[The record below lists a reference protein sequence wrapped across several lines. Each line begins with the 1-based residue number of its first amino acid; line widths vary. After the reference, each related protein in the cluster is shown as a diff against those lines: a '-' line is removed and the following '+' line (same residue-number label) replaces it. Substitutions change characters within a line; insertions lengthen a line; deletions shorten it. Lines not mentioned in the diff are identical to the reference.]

1 MHPVIAIS
9 IGDVYGVGPEVILK
23 SFVRSDLFTMCR
35 PVVFGPFDA
44 LAWYRQRLGALVDLQ
59 RIDAPEAA
67 SEGAISV
74 IDTGG
79 HFDPARVGST
89 DAGAGTIS
97 LEAITR
103 AYEEVSS
110 GRAQALVTAPIS
122 KAAIMKAGSPFHGHT
137 DMLASL
143 CSVEEDV
150 IMILSSN
157 TMKVGLVTIHIPLA
171 EVPAAL
177 TEQRVLSTVRAGHL
191 ALRRDFGVSQP
202 RLAVL
207 ALNPHAG
214 DEGHLGSEEQTII
227 SPAIAKAVAEGIAVD
242 GPFPADG
249 FFSTHNREQFDMI
262 IAMYHDQGLIPFKMQ
277 ARGRGVNVSAGLP
290 IIRTSPDHGTAHAIA
305 GRGIASADSM
315 REAILAARS
324 IAVNRARAAGAQ

>member
-9 IGDVYGVGPEVILK
+9 IGDVYGIGPEVILR

-35 PVVFGPFDA
+35 PVVFGPMA
-44 LAWYRQRLGALVDLQ
+44 TMEWYRQRIGALVELQ
-59 RIDAPEAA
+59 TVASPADAV
-67 SEGAISV
+67 EGAISV
-74 IDTGG
+74 VETGG
-79 HFDPARVGST
+79 AFDPARVGST
-89 DAGAGTIS
+89 TAEAGTIS

-103 AYEEVSS
+103 AYEAVRDGS
-110 GRAQALVTAPIS
+110 AQALVTAPIS
-122 KAAIMKAGSPFHGHT
+122 KEAIILAGSPFHGHT

-143 CSVEEDV
+143 CGVENEV

-157 TMKVGLVTIHIPLA
+157 TMKVGLVTIHIPL
-171 EVPAAL
+171 VDVTAAIS
-177 TEQRVLSTVRAGHL
+177 TDRVLATIRAGFR
-191 ALRRDFGVSQP
+191 ALRQDFGVSQP
-202 RLAVL
+202 RIAVL

-214 DEGHLGSEEQTII
+214 DGGHLGDEEQTII
-227 SPAIAKAVAEGIAVD
+227 APAIAMARSEAIAVD

-249 FFSTHNREQFDMI
+249 FFSAHNRDQFDMI

-277 ARGRGVNVSAGLP
+277 AGGRGVNISAGLP

-324 IAVNRARAAGAQ
+324 IAVNRTRASVQ